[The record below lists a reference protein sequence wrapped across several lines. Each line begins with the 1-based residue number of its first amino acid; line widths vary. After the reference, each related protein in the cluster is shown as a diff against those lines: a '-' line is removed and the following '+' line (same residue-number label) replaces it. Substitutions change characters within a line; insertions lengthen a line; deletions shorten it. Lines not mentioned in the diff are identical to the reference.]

1 MLAFLTTS
9 ILALAAVPQQEAEDG
24 RGQSLFTSQ
33 WHSERREALLDFMDE
48 KEPGVIVLRGAGA
61 MNDYR
66 AFRQDNNFWY
76 FTGVTTPD
84 AVLVMTTDTREQYLL
99 VPEVGA
105 LDERWMGDLIDKDEA
120 AELTG
125 IKDVRTLKKN
135 SRGAVRFV
143 ELKRLLDELLKDR
156 PKIYMQR
163 RPAENWMMSRDN
175 LTAWEGAMATDG
187 YDGRVSRE
195 AKFAERLEE
204 VHKVEVVDMT
214 VSLDGMRV
222 IKTPEEVEAMR
233 RACIASGEGHKAA
246 MRTGM
251 PGDYEWQ
258 LAARMTYE
266 FQMAGGRGLG
276 GYAAIAT
283 SGINACTLHYFQ
295 NTRMLEEDE
304 MVMID
309 YGADYNHYI
318 ADISRSWPTGE
329 KFTERQREVYQAVY
343 DAQEAAFKECKPG
356 SNLGRVH
363 RAAQKVL
370 IERGF
375 GTMWHGTSHWLGMST
390 HDVGRSNAA
399 FEPGMA
405 ITVEPGI
412 YLPDEELGVRIE
424 DVVVITEDGCE
435 VISSMIPR
443 HPDAI
448 EALRKE
454 AFAAKK

>member
-1 MLAFLTTS
+1 MLALLTTS

-24 RGQSLFTSQ
+24 RGQSLFDSQ
-33 WHSERREALLDFMDE
+33 WHSERRDALLDFLAD
-48 KEPGVIVLRGAGA
+48 KDPGVVVLRGAGA
-61 MNDYR
+61 ANDYR

-76 FTGVTTPD
+76 FTGITTPN
-84 AVLVMTTDTREQYLL
+84 AVLVMTTDTREQYLM
-99 VPEVGA
+99 VPAVGP
-105 LDERWMGDLIDKDEA
+105 LDERLMGDLIDKEEA

-125 IKDVRTLKKN
+125 ITNTMEIDARNVALKK
-135 SRGAVRFV
+135 
-143 ELKRLLDELLKDR
+143 LLDELLEDR
-156 PKIYMQR
+156 PKIYMQK

-175 LTAWEGAMATDG
+175 LTAWEGAMKQDG
-187 YDGRVSRE
+187 YDKRLSRE
-195 AKFAERLEE
+195 AQFHKRLAE
-204 VHKVEVVDMT
+204 VHKVPVADMT
-214 VSLDGMRV
+214 VSLDAMRV
-222 IKTPEEVEAMR
+222 IKTSEEVEAMR

-251 PGDYEWQ
+251 AGDYEWQ

-266 FQMAGGRGLG
+266 FQMAGARGLG
-276 GYAAIAT
+276 AYAAIAT

-295 NTRMLEEDE
+295 NTRQLEEEE

-309 YGADYNHYI
+309 YGADYNHYV

-343 DAQEAAFKECKPG
+343 DAQEAAFAACKPG
-356 SNLGRVH
+356 SSLSKVH
-363 RAAQKVL
+363 QAAQKVL
-370 IERGF
+370 TERGF

-390 HDVGRSNAA
+390 HDVGMYNAR

-412 YLPDEELGVRIE
+412 YLPDENMGVRIE
-424 DVVVITEDGCE
+424 DVVVITEDGYE
-435 VISSMIPR
+435 LISAMIPR

-454 AFAAKK
+454 AFANKKK